1 MVVPTTKHLSR
12 ITLWFVNTRAHRHA
26 ENNTSFPLAAG
37 DTAKCV
43 GRNFRIEM
51 HDFQENAKHQPPPP
65 TALSRGP
72 TCIKGNQASVQNRR
86 ATDHHIAIQ

>member
-51 HDFQENAKHQPPPP
+51 HDFQENAKHQPPPQP
-65 TALSRGP
+65 PCLVG
-72 TCIKGNQASVQNRR
+72 RR
-86 ATDHHIAIQ
+86 A